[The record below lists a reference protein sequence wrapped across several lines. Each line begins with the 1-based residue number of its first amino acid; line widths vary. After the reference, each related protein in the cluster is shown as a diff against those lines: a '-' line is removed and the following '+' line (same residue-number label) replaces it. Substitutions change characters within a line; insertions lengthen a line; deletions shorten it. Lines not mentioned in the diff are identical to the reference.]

1 MKKLP
6 KIKLIIEN
14 EPSVERLKDL
24 AECLTKIALERPH
37 SSWMI
42 ENILN

>member
-6 KIKLIIEN
+6 EIKIIVEN

-24 AECLTKIALERPH
+24 AEYLTKIALERPH
-37 SSWMI
+37 SSRMI
-42 ENILN
+42 ENVLN